1 MEKKNLALNIEN
13 LSVKYK
19 IYEGILEVIPGLSM
33 HVEQAE
39 RVGLIGETGCGKTTV
54 LKSAAAVLQ
63 SPPAIVH
70 KDAIEVCGV
79 SVDGKKGLRSVR
91 RNVSMIFQDP
101 SSSLNPTLKISTQMT
116 DILKSQFPGKR
127 KTEYGQMM
135 LDALDSVSM
144 PAPERVLGSYPVQ
157 LSGGMRQRVCIAMA
171 LMKDTNLMLAD
182 EPTTALD
189 VTIQAQI
196 LDLINRLRNDLGM
209 AVLLITHDLGVV
221 AETAD
226 RVVVMYCGRVVEQ
239 ATVMQLFTKPLHPY
253 TRGLMDSIPKLD
265 EDRDRLYMIKGIV
278 PDPTHL
284 PKGCSFADRCD
295 HCMEKCREH
304 MPKLVETE
312 DGRQVRCFLVSD
324 EEEPEEE

>member
-79 SVDGKKGLRSVR
+79 SADGKKGLRSVR

-127 KTEYGQMM
+127 KAEYGQMM

-157 LSGGMRQRVCIAMA
+157 LSG
-171 LMKDTNLMLAD
+171 
-182 EPTTALD
+182 TT
-189 VTIQAQI
+189 
-196 LDLINRLRNDLGM
+196 
-209 AVLLITHDLGVV
+209 
-221 AETAD
+221 
-226 RVVVMYCGRVVEQ
+226 
-239 ATVMQLFTKPLHPY
+239 
-253 TRGLMDSIPKLD
+253 
-265 EDRDRLYMIKGIV
+265 
-278 PDPTHL
+278 
-284 PKGCSFADRCD
+284 SFCW
-295 HCMEKCREH
+295 
-304 MPKLVETE
+304 
-312 DGRQVRCFLVSD
+312 
-324 EEEPEEE
+324 

>member
-127 KTEYGQMM
+127 KAEYGQMM

-157 LSGGMRQRVCIAMA
+157 LSSGMRQRVCIAMA

-189 VTIQAQI
+189 VTIEEQI
-196 LDLINRLRNDLGM
+196 LDLLDKLVREKKKSLILVSHALG
-209 AVLLITHDLGVV
+209 AIRKIT
-221 AETAD
+221 D
-226 RVVVMYCGRVVEQ
+226 RVYVMYAGNVVE
-239 ATVMQLFTKPLHPY
+239 VGKTKEVFEHPHHPY
-253 TRGLMDSIPKLD
+253 TIGLMAATPKLTGS
-265 EDRDRLYMIKGIV
+265 GIADGIAGDI
-278 PDPTHL
+278 PSYINP
-284 PKGCSFADRCD
+284 PKGCRFASRCPRCTQECLEAPPILAD
-295 HCMEKCREH
+295 M
-304 MPKLVETE
+304 E
-312 DGRQVRCFLVSD
+312 DGRQVACHHAG
-324 EEEPEEE
+324 EEAAV

>member
-1 MEKKNLALNIEN
+1 MWSRPSGWA
-13 LSVKYK
+13 SSAR
-19 IYEGILEVIPGLSM
+19 P
-33 HVEQAE
+33 
-39 RVGLIGETGCGKTTV
+39 
-54 LKSAAAVLQ
+54 AAARPRY
-63 SPPAIVH
+63 SNPPPPCFKALRPLVH

-127 KTEYGQMM
+127 KAEYGQMM

-189 VTIQAQI
+189 VTIEEQI
-196 LDLINRLRNDLGM
+196 LDLLDKLVREKKKSLILVSHALG
-209 AVLLITHDLGVV
+209 AIRKIT
-221 AETAD
+221 D
-226 RVVVMYCGRVVEQ
+226 RVYVMYAGNVVE
-239 ATVMQLFTKPLHPY
+239 VGKTKEVFEHPHHPY
-253 TRGLMDSIPKLD
+253 TIGLMAATPKLTGSGIADGVSPAIFQAISIPPRAAVLPHA
-265 EDRDRLYMIKGIV
+265 V
-278 PDPTHL
+278 PDALRSAWKRPLFWRTWRT
-284 PKGCSFADRCD
+284 G
-295 HCMEKCREH
+295 
-304 MPKLVETE
+304 
-312 DGRQVRCFLVSD
+312 VR
-324 EEEPEEE
+324 

>member
-127 KTEYGQMM
+127 KAEYGQMM

-189 VTIQAQI
+189 VTIEEQI
-196 LDLINRLRNDLGM
+196 LDL
-209 AVLLITHDLGVV
+209 
-221 AETAD
+221 
-226 RVVVMYCGRVVEQ
+226 
-239 ATVMQLFTKPLHPY
+239 
-253 TRGLMDSIPKLD
+253 LD
-265 EDRDRLYMIKGIV
+265 
-278 PDPTHL
+278 
-284 PKGCSFADRCD
+284 
-295 HCMEKCREH
+295 
-304 MPKLVETE
+304 KLVRE
-312 DGRQVRCFLVSD
+312 
-324 EEEPEEE
+324 